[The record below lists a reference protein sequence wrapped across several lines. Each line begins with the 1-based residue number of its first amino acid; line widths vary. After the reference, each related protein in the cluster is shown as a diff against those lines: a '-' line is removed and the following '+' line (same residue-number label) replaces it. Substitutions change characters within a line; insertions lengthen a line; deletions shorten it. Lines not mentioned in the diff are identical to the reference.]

1 MLGIDIQQIFLHLL
15 NFGILFGGLY
25 FILYNPV
32 KKFMDKRVEHYAQL
46 ENDAQT
52 KLKDAEALKAERE
65 ESLSNLKTEL
75 TEKRAEAEKEIGLYR
90 DSQTKAAREEAQK
103 IIDNATATAKRE
115 HDRIIEQSSSELTDL
130 AVKAAKKVMDEPVS
144 ESYDR
149 FLDAAEKELLNEQ

>member
-32 KKFMDKRVEHYAQL
+32 KKFMDKRVEHFKELEDQAQS
-46 ENDAQT
+46 
-52 KLKDAEALKAERE
+52 KLSEAEALKTQHE
-65 ESLSNLKTEL
+65 ESLSSLKEEL
-75 TEKRAEAEKEIGLYR
+75 KEKRAEAEKELSEYR
-90 DSQTKAAREEAQK
+90 DTQTKAARAEAQK
-103 IIDNATATAKRE
+103 IIDSATATAKRE
-115 HDRIIEQSSSELTDL
+115 HDRIIEQSSAELTDL

-149 FLDAAEKELLNEQ
+149 FLDTAEKELLNEQ

>member
-32 KKFMDKRVEHYAQL
+32 KKFMDKRVEHYQELETEAQ
-46 ENDAQT
+46 N
-52 KLKDAEALKAERE
+52 KLSEAESLRLKHE
-65 ESLSNLKTEL
+65 ESLSSLKTEL
-75 TEKRAEAEKEIGLYR
+75 SEKRAEAEKELGLYR
-90 DSQTKAAREEAQK
+90 ETQTEAAKEEAQK
-103 IIDNATATAKRE
+103 IINNATATAQRE

-130 AVKAAKKVMDEPVS
+130 AVKAAKKVIEEPVS
-144 ESYDR
+144 DTYDR

>member
-46 ENDAQT
+46 ENEAQT

-75 TEKRAEAEKEIGLYR
+75 TEKRAEAEKEIGKYR
-90 DSQTKAAREEAQK
+90 DSQTQAAREEAQK
-103 IIDNATATAKRE
+103 IIDNATAAAKRE